1 MAIKAPIT
9 PSVISWARETAK
21 LTLEEA
27 ARKIGRPPADIE
39 AWEDGSLQPS
49 MPQARKAAQIY
60 KRPLAVFYLPEPPK
74 GWQVLRDFRTLPVD
88 EPREYSPE
96 LTFMIRETVARQ
108 EWMREFLIE
117 DGQEPLPFVGSDSP
131 SSDPEQLADSI
142 RQTLGVTIEELRSC
156 QNRDEALNLW
166 IYKAEQ
172 IGVFVFRDS
181 SVASIEARGF
191 VVSDEYA
198 PFVYLNSGDAKVAQI
213 FTLVHELV
221 HLWINEPGVSNLE
234 ARGAVVDE
242 STAAIE
248 TFCNRVSGF
257 VVLEPSAFE
266 RQWKSRDKSKTI
278 DETIEN
284 IASYFR
290 VSREAVARRLLDN
303 GVMSQK
309 KYLSLRDQYREE
321 WLAYREKEKEKQR
334 KSEGGP
340 SYYRILLNKNG
351 KAYSRTILS
360 AYYSGAVSGR
370 ETSSLLNVKL
380 NNLPKLAAE
389 AAIFSGVHR
398 GEVSP

>member
-1 MAIKAPIT
+1 MAVRATIT
-9 PSVISWARETAK
+9 PAVINWARESAK

-27 ARKIGRPPADIE
+27 ARKIGRPVSEIE
-39 AWEDGSLQPS
+39 AWEDGTLQPT
-49 MPQARKAAQIY
+49 MPQARNAAKVY

-96 LTFMIRETVARQ
+96 LTFLIREAVARQ

-117 DGQEPLPFVGSDSP
+117 DGQEPLPFVGSASTG
-131 SSDPEQLADSI
+131 SDPVELAEAI
-142 RQTLGVTIEELRSC
+142 RQTLSVTIEELRHC
-156 QNRDEALNLW
+156 QSRDEAVNLW
-166 IYKAEQ
+166 IHKAEQ
-172 IGVFVFRDS
+172 IGVYVFRDS
-181 SVASIEARGF
+181 SVASLEARGF
-191 VVSDEYA
+191 VVSDQYA
-198 PFVYLNSGDAKVAQI
+198 PFVYINSSDAKVAQI

-242 STAAIE
+242 SIAAIE
-248 TFCNRVSGF
+248 TFCNRVTGF

-266 RQWKSRDKSKTI
+266 RQWQSRDKSKSI

-309 KYLSLRDQYREE
+309 KYLSLRDQSREE

-389 AAIFSGVHR
+389 AAIFAGVHK
-398 GEVSP
+398 GEVTT